1 MTRKSELCSWLY
13 RVAPVLAAALAAL
26 NLAAPVSAQQAAA
39 IVAGPAKGALV
50 IVGGG
55 GMGQAIRQR
64 FMELAGGERARIV
77 VLPGA
82 GTQDTFPPDWSGL
95 RMWRDLGAAEVT
107 VLHTRDPKVA
117 DTEEFVE
124 PLRNATAVWIPGG
137 RQWKLTIA
145 YNGTRTL
152 RELHAVLER
161 GGVIGG
167 SSAGASVQSSYMV
180 RGAEEGND
188 VMMAPGHEEG
198 FGFLRGAA
206 VDQHILARGRQ
217 NDLGEVIVAH
227 PELLGIGI
235 DEGTAI
241 VVQGNRAE
249 VIGTSYVAFH
259 NTKDAADMPYYFLK
273 AGDAFDLAQRVTVK
287 GTTMPPEAGDQRM
300 ILATLNRFFE
310 GMSERD
316 TTAVRRT
323 LHTDARVFVAQE
335 AGQRS
340 RVESVS
346 IEDFLKQLGAS
357 EAAFERRIEQPEIRV
372 DGNLASV
379 WAASKVYEGTRVAN
393 CGTDSYQLA
402 RSGQGG
408 WRILQLAYTRE
419 DDCGSD

>member
-1 MTRKSELCSWLY
+1 MERPRLY
-13 RVAPVLAAALAAL
+13 RTTSALILLLAGPAM
-26 NLAAPVSAQQAAA
+26 AQDP
-39 IVAGPAKGALV
+39 VAGPAKGALV

-55 GMGQAIRQR
+55 GMGQEIRQR
-64 FMELAGGERARIV
+64 FMELAGGDRARIV

-117 DTEEFVE
+117 DTEEFVK
-124 PLRNATAVWIPGG
+124 PLRNATGVWIPGG

-167 SSAGASVQSSYMV
+167 SSAGASVQASYMV

-188 VMMAPGHEEG
+188 VMMAEHNEG

-206 VDQHILARGRQ
+206 IDQHILARGRQ
-217 NDLGEVIVAH
+217 NDLGEVIAAH
-227 PELLGIGI
+227 PDLLGIGI

-241 VVQGNRAE
+241 VVQGDRAE
-249 VIGTSYVAFH
+249 VIGASYVAFH
-259 NTKDAADMPYYFLK
+259 NAKDSAGQPYYFLK
-273 AGDAFDLAQRVTVK
+273 SGDAFDLKQRVTAR
-287 GTTMPPEAGDQRM
+287 GTAMPPEAGDHRM
-300 ILATLNRFFE
+300 IMVTLNRFVDAVGE
-310 GMSERD
+310 GD

-323 LHTDARVFVAQE
+323 LHADARVFVARE

-340 RVESVS
+340 RVESLS
-346 IEDFLKQLGAS
+346 IDEFLKELADATGS
-357 EAAFERRIEQPEIRV
+357 RSLEQPEIRV

-379 WAASKVYEGTRVAN
+379 WAGSLLQQGDQARS
-393 CGTDSYQLA
+393 CGTDAFQLA
-402 RSGQGG
+402 RAGQGG
-408 WRILQLAYTRE
+408 WRILQLAYTRSE
-419 DDCGSD
+419 EC